1 MQYNFTV
8 SHQLQHI
15 CIQQVSTLLQFKV
28 WQPNKGKLSIAIFWV
43 TWRNQKPL
51 FHLSQETS
59 ARLLPGPSSRCQ
71 PFSDQNRTF
80 MLLIRSTP
88 EHKAACHEKHPKAD
102 EPSLRPTQSPS
113 CEVGRLSRKGIE
125 ALDFTLHSC
134 RRRQRGWA
142 PAINAFSLELC
153 KASSAQL
160 SHPWEVNPRRAEL
173 FTNLFT
179 LRFQEDVSTSEFFA
193 QAAEIPSNY
202 FEQLKSNLQVCV
214 LTLWPRAMICKQT
227 LLLQS

>member
-1 MQYNFTV
+1 MPAL
-8 SHQLQHI
+8 H
-15 CIQQVSTLLQFKV
+15 
-28 WQPNKGKLSIAIFWV
+28 
-43 TWRNQKPL
+43 
-51 FHLSQETS
+51 
-59 ARLLPGPSSRCQ
+59 
-71 PFSDQNRTF
+71 FSDPNRTF

-102 EPSLRPTQSPS
+102 EPSLRLTQSPP

-153 KASSAQL
+153 KASSAEL
-160 SHPWEVNPRRAEL
+160 SHPWEVNLRRAEL

-193 QAAEIPSNY
+193 QAAEIPSTY